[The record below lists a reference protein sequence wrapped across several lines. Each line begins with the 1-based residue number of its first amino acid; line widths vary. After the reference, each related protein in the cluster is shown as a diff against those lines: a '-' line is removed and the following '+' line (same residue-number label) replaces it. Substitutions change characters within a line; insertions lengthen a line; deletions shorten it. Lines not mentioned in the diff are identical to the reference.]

1 MESLKQILFDD
12 SLFFMRQALLLGML
26 ASIPFGTIGSLVVAR
41 RITYLAAA
49 IANAILAGIGFSLY
63 AQSAWQW
70 TWLHPLA
77 GALFTGIIAALLV
90 GWVSIRFK
98 TQEDTLISAIWSVGM
113 AIGLLFI
120 FKTPQYIDPMSYLF
134 GDILMISSVD
144 TGLVCI
150 LALVVIIAAIVLYR
164 PLVALLRRR
173 IRQFTWRP
181 NNSAL
186 PAHTLP
192 HCRNHRVTSQHRRH
206 RIGYRTTHAPGH
218 CRQLVFKKTVAND
231 DRWKCALHGHHCSRD
246 LAQLCLGFTHRTFY
260 YSCFRHYLFFGPS
273 SKSQR
278 ILRTEIYS
286 LSESDLLHTLSAR

>member
-49 IANAILAGIGFSLY
+49 IAHAILAGIGFSLY
-63 AQSAWQW
+63 AQSSWQW

-144 TGLVCI
+144 TGLVGI

-164 PLVALLRRR
+164 PLVALCFDEEFASLRGVRTTPLYLLTLCLTAVT
-173 IRQFTWRP
+173 IVLLVSIVGIVLVIALLT
-181 NNSAL
+181 L
-186 PAHTLP
+186 PAAVASLFSKKLWQMMIGGSVLCMVITVLGTWLSFAWDLP
-192 HCRNHRVTSQHRRH
+192 TGPF
-206 RIGYRTTHAPGH
+206 II
-218 CRQLVFKKTVAND
+218 LVSGITYFS
-231 DRWKCALHGHHCSRD
+231 G
-246 LAQLCLGFTHRTFY
+246 
-260 YSCFRHYLFFGPS
+260 
-273 SKSQR
+273 
-278 ILRTEIYS
+278 
-286 LSESDLLHTLSAR
+286 LLVKAKGS

>member
-49 IANAILAGIGFSLY
+49 IAHAILAGIGFSLY

-144 TGLVCI
+144 TGLVGI

-164 PLVALLRRR
+164 PLVALCFDEEFASLRGVRTTPLYLLTLCLTAVT
-173 IRQFTWRP
+173 IVLLVSIVGIVLVIALLT
-181 NNSAL
+181 L
-186 PAHTLP
+186 PAAVASLFSKKLWQMMIGGSVLCMVITVLGTWLSFAWDLP
-192 HCRNHRVTSQHRRH
+192 TGPF
-206 RIGYRTTHAPGH
+206 II
-218 CRQLVFKKTVAND
+218 LVSGITYFS
-231 DRWKCALHGHHCSRD
+231 G
-246 LAQLCLGFTHRTFY
+246 
-260 YSCFRHYLFFGPS
+260 
-273 SKSQR
+273 
-278 ILRTEIYS
+278 
-286 LSESDLLHTLSAR
+286 LLVKAKGS

>member
-49 IANAILAGIGFSLY
+49 IAHAILAGIGFSLY

-144 TGLVCI
+144 TGLVGI

-164 PLVALLRRR
+164 PLVALCFDEEFASLRGVRTTPLYLLTLCLTAVT
-173 IRQFTWRP
+173 IVLLVSIVGIVLVT
-181 NNSAL
+181 ALLTL
-186 PAHTLP
+186 PAAVASLFSKKLWQMMIGGSVLCMVITVLGTWLSFAWDLP
-192 HCRNHRVTSQHRRH
+192 TGPF
-206 RIGYRTTHAPGH
+206 II
-218 CRQLVFKKTVAND
+218 LVSGITYFS
-231 DRWKCALHGHHCSRD
+231 G
-246 LAQLCLGFTHRTFY
+246 
-260 YSCFRHYLFFGPS
+260 
-273 SKSQR
+273 
-278 ILRTEIYS
+278 
-286 LSESDLLHTLSAR
+286 LLVKAKGS

>member
-49 IANAILAGIGFSLY
+49 IAHAILAGIGFSLY

-144 TGLVCI
+144 TGLVGI

-164 PLVALLRRR
+164 PLVAICFDEEFASLRGVRTTPLYLLTLCLTAVT
-173 IRQFTWRP
+173 IVLLVSIVGIVLVIALLT
-181 NNSAL
+181 L
-186 PAHTLP
+186 PAAVASLFSKKLWQMMIGGSVLCMVITVLGTWLSYAWDLP
-192 HCRNHRVTSQHRRH
+192 TGPF
-206 RIGYRTTHAPGH
+206 II
-218 CRQLVFKKTVAND
+218 LVSGITYFS
-231 DRWKCALHGHHCSRD
+231 G
-246 LAQLCLGFTHRTFY
+246 
-260 YSCFRHYLFFGPS
+260 
-273 SKSQR
+273 
-278 ILRTEIYS
+278 
-286 LSESDLLHTLSAR
+286 LLVKAKGS

>member
-49 IANAILAGIGFSLY
+49 IAHAILACIGFSLY

-144 TGLVCI
+144 TGLVGI

-164 PLVALLRRR
+164 PLVALCFDEEFASLRGVRTTPLYLLTLCLTAVT
-173 IRQFTWRP
+173 IVLLVSIVGIVLVIALLT
-181 NNSAL
+181 L
-186 PAHTLP
+186 PAAVASLFSKKLWQMMIGGSVLCMVITVLGTWLSFAWDLP
-192 HCRNHRVTSQHRRH
+192 TGPF
-206 RIGYRTTHAPGH
+206 II
-218 CRQLVFKKTVAND
+218 LVSGITYFS
-231 DRWKCALHGHHCSRD
+231 G
-246 LAQLCLGFTHRTFY
+246 
-260 YSCFRHYLFFGPS
+260 
-273 SKSQR
+273 
-278 ILRTEIYS
+278 
-286 LSESDLLHTLSAR
+286 LLVKAKGS

>member
-49 IANAILAGIGFSLY
+49 IAHAILAGIGFSLY

-144 TGLVCI
+144 TGLVGI

-164 PLVALLRRR
+164 PLVALCFDEEFASLRGVRTTPLYLLTLCLTAVT
-173 IRQFTWRP
+173 IVLLVSIVGIVLVIALLT
-181 NNSAL
+181 L
-186 PAHTLP
+186 PAAIASLFSKKLWQMMIGGSVLCMVITVLGTWLSYAWDLP
-192 HCRNHRVTSQHRRH
+192 TGPFIIIVSGITYFS
-206 RIGYRTTHAPGH
+206 GL
-218 CRQLVFKKTVAND
+218 LVKAK
-231 DRWKCALHGHHCSRD
+231 GS
-246 LAQLCLGFTHRTFY
+246 
-260 YSCFRHYLFFGPS
+260 
-273 SKSQR
+273 
-278 ILRTEIYS
+278 
-286 LSESDLLHTLSAR
+286 